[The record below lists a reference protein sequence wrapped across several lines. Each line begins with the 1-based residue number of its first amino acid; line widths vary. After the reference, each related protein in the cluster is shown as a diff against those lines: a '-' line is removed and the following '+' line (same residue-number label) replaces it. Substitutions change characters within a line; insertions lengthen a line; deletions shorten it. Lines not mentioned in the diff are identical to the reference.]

1 MSAGIK
7 KNARGLSHGH
17 SHENSVKMPAVILM
31 SGAAA
36 LVIQKFS
43 TKAYKLF
50 CGAFGWPFIPCMQWN
65 SVNSEQYA

>member
-1 MSAGIK
+1 MPAGFLTGILT
-7 KNARGLSHGH
+7 RM
-17 SHENSVKMPAVILM
+17 SVKMPAVILM